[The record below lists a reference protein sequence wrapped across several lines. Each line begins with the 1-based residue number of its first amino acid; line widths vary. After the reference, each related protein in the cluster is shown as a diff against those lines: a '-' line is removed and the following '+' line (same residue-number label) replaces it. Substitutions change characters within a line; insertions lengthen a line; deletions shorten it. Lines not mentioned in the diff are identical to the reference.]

1 VADGATADVGPV
13 EGLQDD
19 GETRRTQTRRT
30 QTRSTQWRGIEALG
44 EAVGGYCWLEG
55 GIFELT
61 GTWATATGDEA
72 LAPEMR
78 VFSAAVSRRHGVLAE
93 RWAAR
98 LPVRAG
104 VDPAA
109 LVVPPPGL
117 PWEVAAPLSET
128 TPGEVAGAGR
138 RLGPLLDVLLPWLAG
153 EYGAHLAV
161 ASPVNEAPVMEVLV
175 EARRTALAE
184 VRGGRR
190 LLARLDAA
198 GSKGGGLIS
207 P

>member
-1 VADGATADVGPV
+1 VADGATADVGPA
-13 EGLQDD
+13 ERLLDD
-19 GETRRTQTRRT
+19 GETRSR
-30 QTRSTQWRGIEALG
+30 TQWRGIEALG

-55 GIFELT
+55 RIFELT
-61 GTWATATGDEA
+61 GSWTTATGDDA
-72 LAPEMR
+72 FAPETR
-78 VFSAAVSRRHGVLAE
+78 VFCAAASRRHGVLAE

-98 LPVRAG
+98 LPARAG
-104 VDPAA
+104 ADRAA

-117 PWEVAAPLSET
+117 PREVAAPLSET

-138 RLGPLLDVLLPWLAG
+138 RLGLLVDVLLPWLAG

-161 ASPVNEAPVMEVLV
+161 ASPVSEAPVMEVLV
-175 EARRTALAE
+175 EARRAALAE

-190 LLARLDAA
+190 LLERLDAA